1 MLFHKTVKAV
11 QPDWQSGLFS
21 NKATQNPVTVEAES
35 QLLIIALYHTVTFTT
50 AVRTP

>member
-1 MLFHKTVKAV
+1 MLFHKTLRAV

-21 NKATQNPVTVEAES
+21 NNATQNPVTVEAES
-35 QLLIIALYHTVTFTT
+35 QLLVIALYHNVTFTK